1 MGDDLL
7 TLLGGIGLFLFGMQ
21 TMTAALR
28 DLSSHRVRG
37 LLARFTATPLS
48 GSLTGMATTAMIQS
62 SSATIIIAIGFVG
75 AGLLSFSQALGI
87 VFGANVGTTVTGWMV
102 MLLGL
107 KLELGRGALVLLFA
121 ASLLRLI
128 FRGRV
133 ARLALAL
140 TGFSLVF
147 LGLDL
152 MQSGAA
158 GFQGIVTPAAFPA
171 DSLAGRLQLLLV
183 GVAVVVVIQSSSAGV
198 AMALVLLQAGSISF
212 AQAAAVV
219 IGMDIGTTATGVIAA
234 MGGSSA
240 MRRTAAAHVACNLV
254 TGLIAFAALGA
265 VAPVLLDR
273 IAGGDGPVALVLFH
287 TLFNVVGVAVI
298 LPFTRPF
305 AALLGRLIPERG
317 GKLPELPDSRLLSDA
332 GAAIDAARGCAQ
344 GIATTLF
351 AALGRRLRDAGKAD
365 ELAALLP
372 AASVALEE
380 LESYLA
386 QLPLPEGSADP
397 LNRYSALLHQLDHLQ
412 RLTQRAGQS
421 ARIAALAADPRLRRP
436 ALVLALA
443 LDRAATAPSD
453 AATAARLLRSRALI
467 GGRTA
472 RLRRAAL
479 LRNRAAS
486 GGPTALFDLTDALR
500 WLDRSAEHAA
510 RIVHYG
516 TVAAKEAPARAEAAR
531 EPTPLVWPP

>member
-1 MGDDLL
+1 
-7 TLLGGIGLFLFGMQ
+7 
-21 TMTAALR
+21 
-28 DLSSHRVRG
+28 
-37 LLARFTATPLS
+37 
-48 GSLTGMATTAMIQS
+48 
-62 SSATIIIAIGFVG
+62 
-75 AGLLSFSQALGI
+75 
-87 VFGANVGTTVTGWMV
+87 
-102 MLLGL
+102 
-107 KLELGRGALVLLFA
+107 
-121 ASLLRLI
+121 
-128 FRGRV
+128 
-133 ARLALAL
+133 
-140 TGFSLVF
+140 
-147 LGLDL
+147 
-152 MQSGAA
+152 
-158 GFQGIVTPAAFPA
+158 
-171 DSLAGRLQLLLV
+171 
-183 GVAVVVVIQSSSAGV
+183 
-198 AMALVLLQAGSISF
+198 
-212 AQAAAVV
+212 
-219 IGMDIGTTATGVIAA
+219 
-234 MGGSSA
+234 
-240 MRRTAAAHVACNLV
+240 
-254 TGLIAFAALGA
+254 
-265 VAPVLLDR
+265 
-273 IAGGDGPVALVLFH
+273 
-287 TLFNVVGVAVI
+287 
-298 LPFTRPF
+298 
-305 AALLGRLIPERG
+305 LGRLIPERG

-412 RLTQRAGQS
+412 RLTLRAGQS

-531 EPTPLVWPP
+531 EPTPLV